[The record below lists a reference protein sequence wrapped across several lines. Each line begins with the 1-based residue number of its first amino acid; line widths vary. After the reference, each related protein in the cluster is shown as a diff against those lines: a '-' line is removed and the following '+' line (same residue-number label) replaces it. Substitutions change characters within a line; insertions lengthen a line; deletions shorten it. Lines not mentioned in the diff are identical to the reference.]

1 MPKGPH
7 ELRLDT
13 YVANGNAENIS
24 YSAHMWERGHTVL
37 NNLADA
43 LESAKPHLLSRF
55 GPQTG
60 PAAVAAFETVA
71 KNVRAQAA
79 EMKKAS
85 GALTSAGNA
94 LEDAQHTHRALGNA
108 PASPPA
114 DPTRKTGE
122 SATDFHTRQHSASQ
136 AQSGYAAEYSARE
149 RQSQTAITTVDTHY
163 TQAIKVMESIH
174 GQPPSQTGGGGA
186 GGGGS
191 IPHGSIPAGGHHTAT
206 PTVTAVGW
214 ETGSGHHHTH
224 VDPPVVIPTETTTD
238 PGSGGG
244 PGGGPGDGSP
254 WPPDGHPGL
263 PQGPG
268 EYPPGGYPPGGGPP
282 GTYPPGGGPGVPP
295 GGVLPP
301 GAPTGP
307 SSTMVGGLMTG
318 GLVGG
323 ASGLSN
329 ALRGSVTTAA
339 LTEEE
344 LLASRSGGTG
354 AGAAGARGAAA
365 GATGTS
371 RGSGGRGTGAGG
383 RGDRGRKKKRK
394 PGVDDF
400 YDNDDW
406 LDEDEASPPV
416 LH

>member
-13 YVANGNAENIS
+13 YVANGNVDNIA
-24 YSAHMWERGHTVL
+24 YSSHMWERGHTVL

-79 EMKKAS
+79 EMKRAS
-85 GALTSAGNA
+85 TALTSAGHA
-94 LEDAQHTHRALGNA
+94 LEDAQHTHHSLGNA
-108 PASPPA
+108 PAAPPA
-114 DPTRKTGE
+114 DPTQKAGE
-122 SATDFHTRQHSASQ
+122 SAGDFHTRQHAAHQ
-136 AQSGYAAEYSARE
+136 AQSGYAAEYADRE
-149 RQSQTAITTVDTHY
+149 RRAQTAITTVDTHY

-174 GQPPSQTGGGGA
+174 GQPPSHTGGSGG

-191 IPHGSIPAGGHHTAT
+191 IPTATLPGAGHHSAPTAT
-206 PTVTAVGW
+206 GVSWATGQ
-214 ETGSGHHHTH
+214 GSGHHHH
-224 VDPPVVIPTETTTD
+224 VDPRVVVITDPTDPSTD
-238 PGSGGG
+238 PGHDGTGPGSGGE
-244 PGGGPGDGSP
+244 
-254 WPPDGHPGL
+254 WPPGEHPGV

-268 EYPPGGYPPGGGPP
+268 QYPPGTYPP
-282 GTYPPGGGPGVPP
+282 GTYPPGGGPDVPP
-295 GGVLPP
+295 GGSLPP
-301 GAPTGP
+301 GATSTGP

-329 ALRGSVTTAA
+329 ALRGSAVTSAM
-339 LTEEE
+339 TEEE
-344 LLASRSGGTG
+344 SLAATRAGSTGAAGGRG
-354 AGAAGARGAAA
+354 ASAGAA
-365 GATGTS
+365 GTS

-383 RGDRGRKKKRK
+383 RGDRGRKKKRA
-394 PGVDDF
+394 PGIDF
-400 YDNDDW
+400 FEDNEDW
-406 LDEDEASPPV
+406 LDEDEVSPPV